1 VSCTLVERTSE
12 MQYWEQGEFETDHL
26 AIACKI
32 KLKTSYK
39 GNMVQNKKR
48 KEKVSY
54 KIVGSVTSWKFWDM
68 MSHVCD
74 EKMEQVMDR
83 LEGVRDV
90 ERGWSLL
97 KDGIVQVLEVG
108 RRRAKRRRDEEGE
121 ELKMMKKELERVKK
135 EMRKWNK
142 HDTKQ

>member
-1 VSCTLVERTSE
+1 
-12 MQYWEQGEFETDHL
+12 
-26 AIACKI
+26 
-32 KLKTSYK
+32 
-39 GNMVQNKKR
+39 
-48 KEKVSY
+48 
-54 KIVGSVTSWKFWDM
+54 M

-108 RRRAKRRRDEEGE
+108 RRSKE
-121 ELKMMKKELERVKK
+121 KKG
-135 EMRKWNK
+135 
-142 HDTKQ
+142 